1 MRQFWVCSQLQVGCG
16 QNTLIALP
24 CATRASGSGRAPR
37 RAAATRLAHAI
48 PRTPCP
54 LPPPRNA
61 LHAYPDDNAHKGPA
75 QVVRQVSLVSTVRYQ
90 GELSRL
96 CGTLRIVFPPTHTHP
111 ESYFRMADYTPS
123 EGRGLIYGQCTYTG
137 HIY

>member
-1 MRQFWVCSQLQVGCG
+1 MFTTSRLVRPEHTLRCLVMCHTSQRQ
-16 QNTLIALP
+16 
-24 CATRASGSGRAPR
+24 RAR
-37 RAAATRLAHAI
+37 RAHAI
-48 PRTPCP
+48 
-54 LPPPRNA
+54 PRNA